1 MCYFFSVM
9 DTYYSTPLMTVF
21 SENSIQQKRLHT
33 SVNNVVLLF
42 SCGYSYHFSEQC
54 GTFFSY
60 GDRFLSSYNYCIQWN
75 LNPTKISSHLSEQCG
90 TFFQLWNPLQWSMW
104 SFFSVMDTDNSNILI
119 TVCSETSIQQKCLP
133 TSVNNMVLFFS
144 YGYRYHFSE

>member
-1 MCYFFSVM
+1 MFKRIHLQSLTLKSPECKQRYVQSLGIWNK
-9 DTYYSTPLMTVF
+9 SNKKLAQC

-75 LNPTKISSHLSEQCG
+75 LNPTKTSSHFSEQGG
-90 TFFQLWNPLQWSMW
+90 TYFQLWRQIPLQWTMW
-104 SFFSVMDTDNSNILI
+104 YFFYSWRQI
-119 TVCSETSIQQKCLP
+119 TQPL
-133 TSVNNMVLFFS
+133 
-144 YGYRYHFSE
+144 